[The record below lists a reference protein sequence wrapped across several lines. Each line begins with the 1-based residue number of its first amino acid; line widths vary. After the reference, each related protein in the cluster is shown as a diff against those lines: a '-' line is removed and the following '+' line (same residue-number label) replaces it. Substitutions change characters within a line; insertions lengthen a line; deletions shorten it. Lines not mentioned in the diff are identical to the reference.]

1 MTDQI
6 TEVFQVTEKDL
17 KALAEFRKQSANLAE
32 KIVALNNALKETPE
46 FKALEAAQNAKKE
59 VEENA
64 SFLDGFI
71 RKAALEQFN
80 TTKAKPTI
88 AGVTV
93 KIFKLLRYEK
103 AAAESWAREKM
114 PELFKLDEKG
124 FEKYAKAVAD
134 TVPVPCVTF
143 EEDPRVEISS
153 DLSMYLEA

>member
-6 TEVFQVTEKDL
+6 TETKTVTEQDL
-17 KALAEFRKQSANLAE
+17 KSLAEFRKQSANLAE
-32 KIVALNNALKETPE
+32 KIVTLNNALKETPE
-46 FKALEAAQNAKKE
+46 FKALEEAKGALAA
-59 VEENA
+59 VEEQA
-64 SFLDGFI
+64 SFTSNFI

-80 TTKAKPTI
+80 ETKTKPTI

-93 KIFKLLRYEK
+93 KIFKLLKYEK

-143 EEDPRVEISS
+143 EEDPRVEIAS
-153 DLSMYLEA
+153 DLSMYL